1 MIYKMYIQHQE
12 SSSGKIGEK
21 WKKLYIQNVYHAKIY
36 KMYIHENKF
45 F

>member
-1 MIYKMYIQHQE
+1 MPIQHQDKTLK
-12 SSSGKIGEK
+12 KIGEK
-21 WKKLYIQNVYHAKIY
+21 WKKLYMQIVYHAKIY